1 MTHARTI
8 RLALTAV
15 LGAVLAAGCSA
26 GTPTESLAPDRPL
39 YDGGVGMIGGGRS
52 SGIGMIGGGRSGES
66 DADSTSTTSTNT
78 TGTPG
83 K

>member
-8 RLALTAV
+8 RLALAV
-15 LGAVLAAGCSA
+15 VTAVLAAGCSA
-26 GTPTESLAPDRPL
+26 GTPTESVAPDRPL
-39 YDGGVGMIGGGRS
+39 YDGGVGMIGGGRT

-66 DADSTSTTSTNT
+66 DADSTATTTVT
-78 TGTPG
+78 AG